1 MTSIGDAT
9 PYDALIG
16 EFTQAEGVTVRADGM
31 YVHGKLFA
39 FFDNGELVVQ
49 VPLGR
54 LADLEYRG
62 VAAPY
67 VSERHPT
74 RDWITVSDPQLW
86 PEMAREAHEYVGEPP
101 VGGES

>member
-1 MTSIGDAT
+1 MTTVGDET
-9 PYDALIG
+9 PYDSLLDD
-16 EFTQAEGVTVRADGM
+16 FTEADEVVARSDGM

-39 FFDNGELVVQ
+39 FFDHDQLVVQ

-54 LADLEYRG
+54 LADLEFRQ

-86 PEMAREAHEYVGEPP
+86 PEMAREAHAYVGEPT